1 MADCS
6 KNKNPLVRSG
16 TSQGS
21 RTLPALL
28 PTSVQVIDKQPEDWM
43 VWAARLAAR
52 IRYYDLNNQIS
63 GTFAIFFQKDLAAR
77 LAAVATHRLDIF
89 PDFFREQLIVLGDGD
104 NSADT
109 ALLGATYTGLYDV
122 LFSYLAEVDRHY
134 RLAVQA
140 RDAVRQ
146 GAAEEDADAIAAPF
160 DEYAMQLGNHIRLRL
175 LSLAARAAAFHG
187 ASDTA
192 SLLVEADAPAVDIFH
207 TPAVTASRVLAAGL
221 SDAWWQGSASWSAWV
236 SSVPDDASIFGSV
249 AATPAEKIQHAARHH
264 FFTGLLD
271 EVTASSGFVVGLAER
286 TMEKLF
292 AEWPY
297 HPPQYALF
305 LAWLQLM
312 EHAREGTNRLVGR
325 HLDFY
330 YREVLRLA
338 PQSAAADTA
347 FLAIELAKAFPSFAL
362 KGATAF
368 NGGKDDG
375 GKPIVFS
382 SVKDVVLNRAAL
394 ARFMAV
400 YVHDE
405 DTAAAKDKGRVF
417 AAPVIN
423 SADGLGADLE
433 SELGQWHPFFIRQK
447 SDTGEIS
454 VLMPHADIG
463 FAVTSHYLFLAEGKR
478 TITLRL
484 ALDDVPA
491 FLPHADFDCWITT
504 EKDWL
509 AVAATV
515 ASGKMQDGVTSA
527 AVFTLEIA
535 GDKPAVTAWRKD
547 VHGHTFSTAYPVV
560 KFLLRHDATESY
572 AYRHLLARS
581 ITGLEVEVKVGA
593 TSGVFDGDGITDLE
607 LHNDLGQLNP
617 AKPILPWG
625 AEPTV
630 GNSFVIGCAE
640 LASKPGARVQL
651 NFEWKD
657 LPATS
662 GQLDYDYSST
672 ADYHSIPT
680 TNDPNSPDVEIS
692 TLEGGGWVLQQDDV
706 TLIATSGSTV
716 DPRRVFLLSTPPGEG
731 FFIGRDDAFTPFSGA
746 AKKGFFRIRLKHD
759 FGHRNYRHALTNYLL
774 KKGNNPALTTSE
786 PATPYQP
793 VLQSCRLG
801 YTAACAAAISTA
813 SGAASGGAV
822 ARLLHLAPFGD
833 AEPLADSAG
842 AAVALLPQVA
852 VRSGAELPAQGEWYL
867 GFENLSPGQ
876 SHSLLIQL
884 MEGSEDPLREKPD
897 EHVSWWYLAGDA
909 WKEFGDAL
917 QDGTKQLIQSGLVE
931 FAVPVDATTDN
942 TILPGGY
949 LWIKA
954 RVTEAPEA
962 ACAVLG
968 VHCNAVE
975 VRRASAATVRD
986 GMVSLAAGAIAKLLT
1001 PDAAVKKVQQ
1011 PYPTSGGRAEEAS
1024 DAYRLRVSERLRH
1037 KDRAITIW
1045 DYERLVLQAFPEIY
1059 KVKCLNHTKI
1069 SGSASEGTLEY
1080 NEVAPGH
1087 VTVITVPDLRNRN
1100 DADPLRPYTK
1110 VSVLERIEEF
1120 LANRISCHVRL
1131 ATAQP
1136 QFEEVRMACRVVL
1149 AEGYIDVKYYTGELQ
1164 REVTEFLSPW
1174 AFGGAGA
1181 IEFSGRIHKSVV
1193 IDFIEERPYVEF
1205 ITDVRMHHKAG
1216 ETAVEGGDVDEAV
1229 ASTARS
1235 ILVSAAAVKHEFTV
1249 ELPEAVSQDEE
1260 CDEKRE
1266 KR

>member
-6 KNKNPLVRSG
+6 KNINPLLRSG
-16 TSQGS
+16 TSQGG
-21 RTLPALL
+21 RALSAL
-28 PTSVQVIDKQPEDWM
+28 QPTSVQIIDRKPEDWM
-43 VWAARLAAR
+43 VWAGRLSSR
-52 IRYYDLNNQIS
+52 IRYYDQGNQVS
-63 GTFAIFFQKDLAAR
+63 GSFGIFFQKDFAAR
-77 LAAVATHRLDIF
+77 LAAVSTHRLDIF
-89 PDFFREQLIVLGDGD
+89 PDFFREQLIILGDGD

-109 ALLGATYTGLYDV
+109 TLLGATYTGLYDV
-122 LFSYLAEVDRHY
+122 LFSYLEEVDRHY
-134 RLAVQA
+134 RFAVQA

-146 GAAEEDADAIAAPF
+146 SAPEEDADTIAAPF
-160 DEYAMQLGNHIRLRL
+160 DEYCMQLGNHIRLRL
-175 LSLAARAAAFHG
+175 LSLAMRAVAFHG

-192 SLLVEADAPAVDIFH
+192 SLLVEADAPTVDIFH
-207 TPAVTASRVLAAGL
+207 TPAVPASRVLAAGL
-221 SDAWWQGSASWSAWV
+221 SDAWWQGAASWSAWLA
-236 SSVPDDASIFGSV
+236 SVPDDASIFGSV
-249 AATPAEKIQHAARHH
+249 AVTPAEKIQHAARHH
-264 FFTGLLD
+264 LFTGLLD
-271 EVTASSGFVVGLAER
+271 EVTASSAFIVGLATR
-286 TMEKLF
+286 TIRALF
-292 AEWPY
+292 EEWPY
-297 HPPQYALF
+297 HAPQYALF
-305 LAWLQLM
+305 LAWLELM
-312 EHAREGTNRLVGR
+312 EHAREGANRLTGR

-338 PQSAAADTA
+338 PQPAAADAA
-347 FLAIELAKAFPSFAL
+347 FLSIELAKAFPSFAL
-362 KGATAF
+362 KGETAF
-368 NGGKDDG
+368 NGGKDDSG
-375 GKPIVFS
+375 ATIVFS

-405 DTAAAKDKGRVF
+405 DTATAKDKGRVF
-417 AAPVIN
+417 AAPVID

-433 SELGQWHPFFIRQK
+433 SELGQWHPFFIKQK
-447 SDTGEIS
+447 SDTGEIG
-454 VLMPHADIG
+454 VRMPRADIG
-463 FAVTSHYLFLAEGKR
+463 FAVTSHYLFLKEGKR
-478 TITLRL
+478 RIMLRL
-484 ALDDVPA
+484 ALDDVPS
-491 FLPHADFDCWITT
+491 FLLHADFDCWITT
-504 EKDWL
+504 EKEWL

-515 ASGKMQDGVTSA
+515 SSGKMQDGVTAA

-535 GDKPAVTAWRKD
+535 GDKPPVTAWQQG
-547 VHGHTFSTAYPVV
+547 VHGHTFSTVYPVV
-560 KFLLRHDATESY
+560 KFVLRHDPGQTY
-572 AYRHLLARS
+572 AYKDLLARS
-581 ITGLEVEVKVGA
+581 ITDLEVEVEVGA
-593 TSGVFDGDGITDLE
+593 TTGVFSGEGITDLE
-607 LHNDLGQLNP
+607 LHNDLGRLNP
-617 AKPILPWG
+617 SKPILPWG

-630 GNSFVIGCAE
+630 GNSFVLGCAE

-651 NFEWKD
+651 NLEWKD

-662 GQLDYDYSST
+662 GQLDYDYSSS

-680 TNDPNSPDVEIS
+680 TNDPNSPEVEIS
-692 TLEGGGWVLQQDDV
+692 TLEGGSWVLQQDDI
-706 TLIATSGSTV
+706 TLIETSGSTI

-731 FFIGRDDAFTPFSGA
+731 FFIGRDDAFTQFSGA

-793 VLQSCRLG
+793 VLQSCSLG
-801 YTAACAAAISTA
+801 YTAACTAAISTV
-813 SGAASGGAV
+813 SGSAVDAAP

-842 AAVALLPQVA
+842 APVALLPQVA
-852 VRSGAELPAQGEWYL
+852 VRSGTELPAQGEWYL
-867 GFENLSPGQ
+867 GFENLAPGE
-876 SHSLLIQL
+876 SHSLLVQL

-897 EHVSWWYLAGDA
+897 EHVSWWYLAGDT
-909 WKEFGDAL
+909 WKEFDDAL

-931 FAVPVDATTDN
+931 FAVPADATTDN

-962 ACAVLG
+962 LCAVLG

-986 GMVSLAAGAIAKLLT
+986 GMVSLAAGTIAKLLA
-1001 PDAAVKKVQQ
+1001 PDAAVRKVQQ
-1011 PYPTSGGRAEEAS
+1011 PWPTSGGRAEEAS
-1024 DAYRLRVSERLRH
+1024 DAYSLRVSERLRH

-1059 KVKCLNHTKI
+1059 KVKCLNHTRI
-1069 SGSASEGTLEY
+1069 SGSATEGTLEY
-1080 NEVAPGH
+1080 NEVAPGY
-1087 VTVITVPDLRNRN
+1087 VTIITVPDLRNRN

-1110 VSVLERIEEF
+1110 VSVLERIEDF
-1120 LANRISCHVRL
+1120 LAKRISCHVRL
-1131 ATAQP
+1131 GTAQP

-1149 AEGYIDVKYYTGELQ
+1149 AEGYVDVKYYTDELQ

-1181 IEFSGRIHKSVV
+1181 IEFGGRIHKSVV

-1235 ILVSAAAVKHEFTV
+1235 ILVSAAAVRHEFAV
-1249 ELPEAVSQDEE
+1249 ELPEAVFQDEE
-1260 CDEKRE
+1260 CDDGRGKR
-1266 KR
+1266 